1 MTCLSQN
8 NTGKG
13 NTAMSWAGEWVRS
26 GLWFPMKLP
35 LNHSKAP
42 PKGGQKLNQ
51 QMGRREDSDMALPV
65 PLKCVPAAEEP
76 TAWPFCTG
84 LCCAIYTIGY
94 SSIQTIPYCTV
105 PYCIY
110 IAYSTILHYTIPYY
124 TILNYI
130 HYTLYAIP
138 YNTIY
143 TILYYIYYTILY
155 FTINIYT
162 ILQYTTY
169 TILNNT

>member
-1 MTCLSQN
+1 MTCLQQN

-26 GLWFPMKLP
+26 GLWLPMKLP
-35 LNHSKAP
+35 LSHSKAP

-51 QMGRREDSDMALPV
+51 QVGRREDSDMALPV

-84 LCCAIYTIGY
+84 LCCATYTIWY
-94 SSIQTIPYCTV
+94 YSIQTISYCTV

-110 IAYSTILHYTIPYY
+110 IAYSTILHYTV
-124 TILNYI
+124 I
-130 HYTLYAIP
+130 HYPKLYTLHFIC
-138 YNTIY
+138 Y
-143 TILYYIYYTILY
+143 TVQYYIYYIILY
-155 FTINIYT
+155 
-162 ILQYTTY
+162 ILYY
-169 TILNNT
+169 SILYY